1 MPYYR
6 IVRDGY
12 CGYEVQSWRWW
23 WPIWMECSNPER
35 GQISNSH
42 SSVEKAEE
50 FAKRKAGGKIVPVDC
65 VVKQL
70 GKLKD

>member
-1 MPYYR
+1 
-6 IVRDGY
+6 
-12 CGYEVQSWRWW
+12 
-23 WPIWMECSNPER
+23 MECSNPER